1 MNCQNCGRYIDESLF
16 PQNLVFCP
24 YCGQNLRSAS
34 ENEEEETA
42 RLSFCP
48 YCGLELSE
56 QTTCCPHCGK
66 KLKAGEKRSS
76 GQKAGKAFLGQGKI
90 FLEQLERSVKLIAR
104 AIRNVFSSGK
114 KTQKLFQQWS
124 EYAEL
129 SPDEVP
135 SLETLREMAE
145 AGRAKHSPRRHL
157 VAGTASLIAIAVI
170 ILLII
175 QC

>member
-1 MNCQNCGRYIDESLF
+1 MNCQNCGRDIDESLF

-24 YCGQNLRSAS
+24 YCGQNLHSAS
-34 ENEEEETA
+34 EETEK
-42 RLSFCP
+42 LSFCP

-56 QTTCCPHCGK
+56 QTSFCPHCGK
-66 KLKAGEKRSS
+66 KLKAGEKRLS
-76 GQKAGKAFLGQGKI
+76 GQKVGKAFLEGA
-90 FLEQLERSVKLIAR
+90 VKPLAR
-104 AIRNVFSSGK
+104 AARNAFSSEK
-114 KTQKLFQQWS
+114 KTQKLFKQWS

-135 SLETLREMAE
+135 SMETLREMAE
-145 AGRAKHSPRRHL
+145 AERAQHSRRYL
-157 VAGTASLIAIAVI
+157 VVTIAAVIVIALI